1 MDEHNMTD
9 QEREKLEEELYRK
22 FAYERKLE
30 TDEMT
35 IRSYEMRLRAARKS
49 YSKAAQ
55 AISQGGRK
63 NRALSLGECC
73 LKAIEELEKI
83 NGEHQ
88 LLQGTLTWQIMEE
101 PKKDENGKRVYQHI
115 VVFHVK
121 ADEPALEDGE
131 IEAEVAETRRRIE
144 QETREMFAEDPP
156 WEDAEVETPVQ

>member
-1 MDEHNMTD
+1 MEKYNMTE
-9 QEREKLEEELYRK
+9 QEWEKLEEEFYKK

-35 IRSYEMRLRAARKS
+35 IRSYELRLRAARKS

-83 NGEHQ
+83 NGTHQ
-88 LLQGTLTWQIMEE
+88 LLQGTLTWQILEE

-156 WEDAEVETPVQ
+156 ENDAEEQTPAQ